1 MAEEKLPTRA
11 QDFSEWYN
19 QLVLK
24 AQLADYAPVRG
35 CMVVRPY
42 GWALWENMQ
51 QALDRRFK
59 ATGHQN
65 VAFPLLI
72 PRSFID
78 KEKHHVE
85 GFSPELAVVTIGGGE
100 ELAEPLVLR
109 PTSET
114 IIGHM
119 WSKWIQSYRDLP
131 VLMNQWNSVVRWE
144 LRTKL
149 FLRTLEFY
157 WQEGH
162 TAHATPEEAEAE
174 TRQMLDIY
182 TDFAMTDAAIPVI
195 PGRKSDAEKFA
206 GAETT
211 YSIEAMMG
219 DGKAL
224 QSGTS
229 HFLGQNFAQAF
240 EVKYLDH
247 TGQQQHCWTTSWGL
261 STRVIGAIIMVHGD
275 DQGLVMPPKLA
286 PHQVVIVPIYKTDE
300 EKSSVLA
307 AARNLKADLVKA
319 NIRVIL
325 DEREG
330 NSPGWKFNDWE
341 MRGVPVRVELGPK
354 DVAKQS
360 AVLARRD
367 RPGRSS
373 PNCRKPSS
381 ACSSKSSNPCSTKPW
396 PSANPTPTTPRPTT
410 TSRKPSRPASPF
422 PPGVAAP
429 TAKPRSRKRPAP
441 PCAASRST
449 SRAAL
454 PTASIAASPHPSK
467 PSSPALTNSSPAPPT
482 PFLSGNIAQ
491 PRFSTGLRANASV
504 KKTHSSH
511 FYRPPTDH
519 CGAWPAPGENLV
531 YHANIGGKTVP
542 APRSQRGG
550 GTIKAI
556 LWTAILVYGAFVAYK
571 ILPAY
576 IAEYQLADKMQ
587 EQARFAVVNRYT
599 EDQIRDNIFKVI
611 KDLEIPV
618 KREEIKVFASQDVV
632 KISMDYFVPVDLL
645 VYQLNLHFTPSSENK
660 NL

>member
-35 CMVVRPY
+35 CMIVRPY
-42 GWALWENMQ
+42 GWALWENIQ
-51 QALDRRFK
+51 GALDRRFK

-65 VAFPLLI
+65 VAFPMLI

-100 ELAEPLVLR
+100 ELAEPLVIR

-162 TAHATPEEAEAE
+162 TAHATQEEAQAE

-182 TDFAMTDAAIPVI
+182 TDFAVNDAAIPVI

-206 GAETT
+206 GADTT
-211 YSIEAMMG
+211 FSIEAMMG

-224 QSGTS
+224 QAGTS

-240 EVKYLDH
+240 EVRYLDQG
-247 TGQQQHCWTTSWGL
+247 GQLQHCWTTSWGL
-261 STRVIGAIIMVHGD
+261 STRFIGAIIMVHGD
-275 DQGLVMPPKLA
+275 DQGLVLPPKLA
-286 PHQVVIVPIYKTDE
+286 PYQVVIVPIYKTDE
-300 EKSSVLA
+300 EKASVLG
-307 AARNLKADLVKA
+307 AARTLNAELVKA
-319 NIRVIL
+319 GIRVKL

-330 NSPGWKFNDWE
+330 QSPGWKFNDWE
-341 MRGVPVRVELGPK
+341 MRGVPLRVELGPK

-367 RPGRSS
+367 RPGREGKITVLLADL
-373 PNCRKPSS
+373 PATAEKLLAEIQQALFNKALAFRK
-381 ACSSKSSNPCSTKPW
+381 SNTHDV
-396 PSANPTPTTPRPTT
+396 ANYEEL
-410 TSRKPSRPASPF
+410 KKAVENGF
-422 PPGVAAP
+422 
-429 TAKPRSRKRPAP
+429 
-441 PCAASRST
+441 
-449 SRAAL
+449 
-454 PTASIAASPHPSK
+454 
-467 PSSPALTNSSPAPPT
+467 
-482 PFLSGNIAQ
+482 
-491 PRFSTGLRANASV
+491 ANASW
-504 KKTHSSH
+504 
-511 FYRPPTDH
+511 
-519 CGAWPAPGENLV
+519 CGSADCEAKIKEETRATMRCIPLEQEGAPGGCV
-531 YHANIGGKTVP
+531 ACGKP
-542 APRSQRGG
+542 AGE
-550 GTIKAI
+550 KAI
-556 LWTAILVYGAFVAYK
+556 FARAY
-571 ILPAY
+571 
-576 IAEYQLADKMQ
+576 
-587 EQARFAVVNRYT
+587 
-599 EDQIRDNIFKVI
+599 
-611 KDLEIPV
+611 
-618 KREEIKVFASQDVV
+618 
-632 KISMDYFVPVDLL
+632 
-645 VYQLNLHFTPSSENK
+645 
-660 NL
+660 